1 MDFQKHV
8 PVGWKNQIRS
18 FHQMLDLHLEKN
30 GLHEHKLC
38 FQRLNCSQKELGV
51 DAVKL
56 RRFKWK
62 TMGCQLE
69 ASTSKHVFFTC
80 AHLVLTGKTW
90 CWTCKFVFVYQIYLG
105 FFTTDHWAV
114 DYHSSYNL
122 VILHVEH
129 RVPRP
134 TRCMAKRGSCAAASN
149 INYVQIN
156 PPEYVCNYI
165 ICYQWFDMCIVY

>member
-1 MDFQKHV
+1 
-8 PVGWKNQIRS
+8 
-18 FHQMLDLHLEKN
+18 MLDLHLEKN
-30 GLHEHKLC
+30 GLHEHKLR

-80 AHLVLTGKTW
+80 THLVLTGWPAKLYSFTRFTW
-90 CWTCKFVFVYQIYLG
+90 V
-105 FFTTDHWAV
+105 FTTDHWEA
-114 DYHSSYNL
+114 DYYSSYNL
-122 VILHVEH
+122 VILHVAH

-134 TRCMAKRGSCAAASN
+134 TRCMAKRGSCAAATN
-149 INYVQIN
+149 INHVQIN

-165 ICYQWFDMCIVY
+165 ICSQWFDMCIVY